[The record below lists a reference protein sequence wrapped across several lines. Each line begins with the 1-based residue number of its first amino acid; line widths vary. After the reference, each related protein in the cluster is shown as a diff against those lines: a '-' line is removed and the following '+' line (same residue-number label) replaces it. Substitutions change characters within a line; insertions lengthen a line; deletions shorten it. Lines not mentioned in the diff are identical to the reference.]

1 MAADGTKTTG
11 MTHDAALVRSSRLDS
26 DGRVW
31 ETTDEDGNFCVID
44 WHGNTLLKNE
54 RSPLGYIVKVSDDF
68 KYMAVEEWWYDYE
81 SRFFT
86 IYEIGE

>member
-11 MTHDAALVRSSRLDS
+11 MTDYASLVFSSQLDS

-31 ETTDEDGNFCVID
+31 ETTNEDGNFCVID
-44 WHGNTLLKNE
+44 WHGNTLLE
-54 RSPLGYIVKVSDDF
+54 REGSTLGYIVKASDDF
-68 KYMAVEEWWYDYE
+68 KYMTVQERDDYE
-81 SRFFT
+81 SMFFT